1 MLGEIDGIECAAMV
15 HVPTIIR
22 NPSQKL
28 LPAGDDALRLRLSPK
43 VEAKKNGLWGSDGS
57 GRRLFGDET
66 ADLAMMLPAPSTTVV
81 VGRRCDKE
89 HWKNGMKR
97 EPVSEEAPQLELR
110 GGFGDFDWQN
120 GFSSR

>member
-1 MLGEIDGIECAAMV
+1 LYFV
-15 HVPTIIR
+15 HVLTSGQVPTIIR

-81 VGRRCDKE
+81 VGRRCD
-89 HWKNGMKR
+89 
-97 EPVSEEAPQLELR
+97 VSFIIFICSRVINHLR
-110 GGFGDFDWQN
+110 SVW
-120 GFSSR
+120 SS